1 MNRVKAIAV
10 SFAILSLVSSNLAS
24 CSSAGN
30 EIYGTYELVKKDL
43 EYYDNWD
50 RIPFAD
56 VYKAI
61 TFDKDSIFVFNIVQC
76 SFDAEDFSASC
87 MGNTKDY
94 SKMDLNAAK
103 KELDTLTMVY
113 EKTPRCRVT
122 AYEPFENK
130 NNSTKGSYPTG
141 YIASCETEYVDIL
154 QGIKESVIIQFLIL
168 KHVKDEGRVLIVPN
182 ERYAVNMLGISS
194 PIEVKSK
201 LSHTGKSAKKSVSE
215 LVENYKKL
223 HKEIVKKLIDRVPII
238 KAEKENEQKRK
249 EAEVAENQRKFE
261 QKFKE
266 CEQKVDKAYKEAKKV
281 YEKEQDA
288 ERKRLGDRYLYNY
301 LNEGEYSYDH
311 FSFGGNARLNEC
323 MGTNGYDYEWYP
335 PE

>member
-1 MNRVKAIAV
+1 MNRVKAIAA
-10 SFAILSLVSSNLAS
+10 SFAILTLVSSNLAS

-30 EIYGTYELVKKDL
+30 EIYGTYELLKKDL
-43 EYYDNWD
+43 EYYDQWD
-50 RIPFAD
+50 NIPFAT

-61 TFDKDSIFVFNIVQC
+61 TFDKDSIYVFNIVQC
-76 SFDAEDFSASC
+76 DFDARSFSASC

-113 EKTPRCRVT
+113 EKTQRCRVT

-141 YIASCETEYVDIL
+141 YIASCEAEYVDIL

-168 KHVKDEGRVLIVPN
+168 KHVKDEGRVLVVPN
-182 ERYAVNMLGISS
+182 ERYAVNMLGISN

-201 LSHTGKSAKKSVSE
+201 LSQTGKSAKKSVSE

-223 HKEIVKKLIDRVPII
+223 HKEIVKKLIDKAQVIG
-238 KAEKENEQKRK
+238 AEKEKEQKRMETINQKMVQIEK
-249 EAEVAENQRKFE
+249 ECRSAVKDIHEKARAKFRAENPGSDIFIDDVQVEEDSNKCIRCWREAFMAGHDG
-261 QKFKE
+261 
-266 CEQKVDKAYKEAKKV
+266 DKALKYALDC
-281 YEKEQDA
+281 QD
-288 ERKRLGDRYLYNY
+288 K
-301 LNEGEYSYDH
+301 
-311 FSFGGNARLNEC
+311 
-323 MGTNGYDYEWYP
+323 
-335 PE
+335 